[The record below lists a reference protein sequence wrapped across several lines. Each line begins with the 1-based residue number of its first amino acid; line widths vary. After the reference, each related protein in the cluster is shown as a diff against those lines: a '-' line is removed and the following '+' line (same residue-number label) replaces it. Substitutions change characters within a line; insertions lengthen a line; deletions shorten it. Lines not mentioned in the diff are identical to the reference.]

1 MSTLE
6 KAIEIAAKAH
16 TGQTDKGGDPYIMHP
31 LRLMFAVADND
42 ERIAAV
48 LHDVVE
54 DSDTTLDDLRDAGF
68 SDAIVAAVDN
78 LTKREGETRIVAA
91 QRAVLSP
98 ISLAVKLADV
108 TDNMNLTRIKEPSD
122 KDLARLEEYKQVKE
136 FLLSKRNADR

>member
-31 LRLMFAVADND
+31 LRLMFSVSGND

-54 DSDTTLDDLRDAGF
+54 DSDTSLDDLRNAGF
-68 SDAIVAAVDN
+68 SEAIVAAVDN
-78 LTKREGETRIVAA
+78 LTKRKGETRLDAA
-91 QRAVLSP
+91 QRAALSP

-108 TDNMNLTRIKEPSD
+108 TDNMNLTRIKEPSE
-122 KDLARLEEYKQVKE
+122 KDLVRLEEYKAVKE
-136 FLLSKRNADR
+136 FLLSKQNA